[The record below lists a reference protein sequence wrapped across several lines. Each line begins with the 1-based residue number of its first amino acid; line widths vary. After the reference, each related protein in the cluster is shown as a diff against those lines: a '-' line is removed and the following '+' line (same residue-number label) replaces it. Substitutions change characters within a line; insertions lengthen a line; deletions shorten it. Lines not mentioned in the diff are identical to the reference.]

1 MPLPIRYNWRN
12 VFGRKIST
20 GMTVAGIGLVVA
32 VYLLVLSLAEGMRKT
47 FEAPVSS
54 RAIVALRVGA
64 QSDAMSI
71 LGLPEYEAIRTLP
84 GIEPDAAGRQLISP
98 EIVVLIRVPRK
109 DGRKTNIV
117 VRGVVDEAFALR
129 PALKIVSGHRFRP
142 GTSEAIVSSRTQ
154 QRFVGM
160 NLGDT
165 IASAGQRWTIVGIFE
180 ASNSPYDSEVWADLN
195 NVQAQTHRE
204 GVLSVVRLRAADDAA
219 RGQMMAA
226 IAGDQRIKLA
236 AKTEKQYFEDQ
247 SGAAK
252 PIEFLAYLVGVIMAV
267 GASFGAMNTMYAQV
281 TARTREIATMRAL
294 GFSRPAVLA
303 SFVAESIAL
312 SLLGGILGAAAAAL
326 AVRTV
331 WAGPTGT
338 QNFATFA
345 EVLFN
350 FALTPAL
357 VVRGLLFSVG
367 IGLLGGFFPALRA
380 ARLQITGALRRA

>member
-1 MPLPIRYNWRN
+1 MPLPVRYNWRN

-64 QSDAMSI
+64 QSDAMSMM
-71 LGLPEYEAIRTLP
+71 GLPEYEAVRTLP
-84 GIEPDAAGRQLISP
+84 GIESDAAGHPLISP

-117 VRGVVDEAFALR
+117 VRGVVEEAFALR
-129 PALKIVSGHRFRP
+129 PALKIVTGRRFRP
-142 GTSEAIVSSRTQ
+142 GTSEAIVSSRTR

-160 NLGDT
+160 NLGET
-165 IASAGQRWTIVGIFE
+165 ISSAGQRWTIVGVFE

-204 GVLSVVRLRAADDAA
+204 GVLSVIRLRAADDAA
-219 RGQMMAA
+219 RGRMMTT
-226 IAGDQRIKLA
+226 IEGDQRIKLA
-236 AKTEKQYFEDQ
+236 AKTEKQYFADQ

-252 PIEFLAYLVGVIMAV
+252 PIEFLAYLVGIIMAV

-294 GFSRPAVLA
+294 GFSRGAVLA
-303 SFVAESIAL
+303 SFVAESVAL
-312 SLLGGILGAAAAAL
+312 ALLGGVIGAAAAVL
-326 AVRTV
+326 AIHTI
-331 WAGPTGT
+331 WASPTGT

-350 FALTPAL
+350 FALTPEL
-357 VVRGLLFSVG
+357 VVRGLLFSIG

>member
-84 GIEPDAAGRQLISP
+84 GIEPDAAGGKLISP

-129 PALKIVSGHRFRP
+129 PALKIVSGRRFRP

>member
-1 MPLPIRYNWRN
+1 
-12 VFGRKIST
+12 
-20 GMTVAGIGLVVA
+20 MTVAGIALVVA

-47 FEAPVSS
+47 FAAPVSS

-64 QSDAMSI
+64 QSDSMSI
-71 LGLPEYEAIRTLP
+71 LSLEEAEAIRTLP
-84 GIEPDAAGRQLISP
+84 GIELDPQGRRLVSP

-117 VRGVVDEAFALR
+117 VRGVQDEAFALR
-129 PALKIVSGHRFRP
+129 PTLTVVAGRRFRA
-142 GTSEAIVSSRTQ
+142 GSNEAIVSRQTQ
-154 QRFVGM
+154 RRFSGM
-160 NLGDT
+160 GLGET
-165 IASAGQRWTIVGIFE
+165 IRSSTERWTIVGVFE
-180 ASNSPYDSEVWADLN
+180 ASNSPYDSEVWADLG
-195 NVQAQTHRE
+195 NVQAQSHRE
-204 GVLSVVRLRAADDAA
+204 GILSDVRLRAADETQRD
-219 RGQMMAA
+219 RLIAA

-236 AKTEKQYFEDQ
+236 AKRESQYFEDQ

-281 TARTREIATMRAL
+281 SARTNEIATMRAM
-294 GFSRPAVLA
+294 GFSRSAVLA
-303 SFVAESIAL
+303 SFVAESVAL
-312 SLLGGILGAAAAAL
+312 AFLGGAIGAAAAAL
-326 AVRTV
+326 AIRSL

-350 FALTPAL
+350 FELTPEL
-357 VVRGLLFSVG
+357 IVRGLLFAVA

-380 ARLQITGALRRA
+380 ARMQITGGLRRA